1 MRIKEFCMDNVA
13 AKEKLE
19 NLLRHISADY
29 EKNCGGDQW
38 KAELR

>member
-1 MRIKEFCMDNVA
+1 MRIKDFCMDNVA

-29 EKNCGGDQW
+29 EKIVEEINI
-38 KAELR
+38 KSFK